1 VPVHFSDVAKFR
13 QRYSQWQ
20 NPEEDMDAAMWRTSV
35 ECLADEF
42 EYLQAVPK
50 QVIVVKWV
58 KDFFKPEATLNR
70 SGELRRRWRDDPKDV
85 RLDRVLEVIE
95 QARDLNDHHVSG
107 WKSRTFRGEME
118 RALAATPAHDPN
130 QYDPTA

>member
-1 VPVHFSDVAKFR
+1 VPVHFTDVAKFR

-20 NPEEDMDAAMWRTSV
+20 NPEEDMDTTMWRTSV

-42 EYLQAVPK
+42 DYLQAVPK

-58 KDFFKPEATLNR
+58 KDFFKPEATL
-70 SGELRRRWRDDPKDV
+70 SKLRRQWRDDPKDV

-95 QARDLNDHHVSG
+95 QARDLDDHHVSG

-118 RALAATPAHDPN
+118 RALAATPAHDHN